1 MTAAAETWLTL
12 LYVVPVAIVAVLLST
27 HSRRPRWLVSAL
39 LIGLPVFYIGHYQMI
54 QAIRGWPSDAA
65 LPEQFQ
71 LLGFRISEPDT
82 RRGDD
87 GEILLWVQGL
97 ADPRPRVHR
106 LAYQKALHIALA
118 QAGQRQS
125 AGISQVG
132 SRKPQGSASA
142 ADPSRESAGIAFRD
156 QPKPTLPAKPGDH

>member
-65 LPEQFQ
+65 LPDEFQ
-71 LLGFRISEPDT
+71 LLAFRVHEPDT
-82 RRGDD
+82 RSGDQ

-97 ADPRPRVHR
+97 ADPQPRVHR
-106 LAYQKALHIALA
+106 LAYQKALHLALA
-118 QAGQRQS
+118 QAGQRQ
-125 AGISQVG
+125 AEGKRQIG
-132 SRKPQGSASA
+132 STIRQASA
-142 ADPSRESAGIAFRD
+142 NPAEPQREQAGVGFRD
-156 QPKPTLPAKPGDH
+156 ESKPTLPAKPGAD